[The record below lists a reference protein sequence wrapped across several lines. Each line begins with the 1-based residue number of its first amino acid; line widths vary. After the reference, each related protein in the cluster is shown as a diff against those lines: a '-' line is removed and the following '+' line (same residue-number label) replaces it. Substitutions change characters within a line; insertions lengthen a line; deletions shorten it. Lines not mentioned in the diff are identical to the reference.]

1 MTNGHAD
8 ATGWTREMR
17 LFNSASCDTRRTP
30 AERRREDA
38 LVLGSSLFTVFL
50 CLFVVLLG

>member
-1 MTNGHAD
+1 
-8 ATGWTREMR
+8 MR
-17 LFNSASCDTRRTP
+17 FFNSARCTGQRNP
-30 AERRREDA
+30 GERRRDDA

>member
-8 ATGWTREMR
+8 TTGLNIMSHLFAR
-17 LFNSASCDTRRTP
+17 LRCASGGRRHD
-30 AERRREDA
+30 DA
-38 LVLGSSLFTVFL
+38 LTMGASLFTVFL